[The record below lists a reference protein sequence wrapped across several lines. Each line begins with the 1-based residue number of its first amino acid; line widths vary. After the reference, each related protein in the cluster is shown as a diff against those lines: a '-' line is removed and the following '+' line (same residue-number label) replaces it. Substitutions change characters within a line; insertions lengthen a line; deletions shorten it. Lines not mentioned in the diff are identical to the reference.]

1 MAITSANPANIDYA
15 TGGEEEEV
23 AQYATLS
30 QMASDKALDPLNP
43 EVIAIIDFL
52 RTYQGDDKLQT
63 EVKALFDARFDER
76 QAEISSVVAAIE
88 KFKSE
93 NEEEYNRLLTQ
104 YRAFIADTNLNI
116 ERLTSVRRM
125 LKAGELCLN
134 FQGCQEYLK
143 SQDSEDTN
151 LTDYLQFVSKL
162 PEEFNFQQVPNT
174 QVLGQLLFETKEAL
188 LNGTAVGLNDN
199 GGSTRTIVRGKIS
212 TKYESN
218 YPSLTTFSRRGGFTL
233 DESKL
238 ESLFIRDETPTD
250 KFSYACYHLAR
261 ELGASYYIARYNADL
276 LNDGEVAAMEFAGI
290 SNDPS
295 RSNSD
300 RNTSANL
307 PNLFGKFSDDVSI
320 LTQLGP
326 DGSLADFL
334 YVARSGIDILPFEDT
349 IIALDADSDGTQE
362 VTAVSGYE
370 AFVQTIINQDSIGDD
385 SGFQDF
391 VSSYRDTISKS
402 LTVVNGEF
410 QIDQTQT
417 GVYTSGGCSPENV
430 AIAAYE
436 SLATLFNDLTTE
448 AQFGSVGENNF
459 YKWSALAVIADAAET
474 DSGSQDL
481 FDTLLIVL
489 KNYCKAYA
497 AGTDSVI
504 RDSINFDESGDAP
517 ERNGTTTRSLRA
529 QLDITN
535 GTSDDWRT
543 AVEGAGLYDVSF
555 STAALSASAVL
566 IFNDLIF
573 QKTLVADEVVFDI
586 KEIQDFAYLVIPK
599 ILDTMATFLEKIF
612 NICGGDSALT
622 DEYSSGVS
630 STKAIA
636 VNSGGT
642 DQGKLP
648 KYLNVFCSDPSDG
661 SGSWYSGTT
670 RNRGLAWDGISYLML
685 TALSN
690 AAGSIL
696 SQVELIKVETD
707 DGDSVIAPAIRTT
720 NYIDGLF
727 YSTIL
732 GDPWL
737 YWLGAEYSINN
748 LNSTAAEE
756 IWLDADVVT
765 SEYYDRYQ
773 DSPEL
778 FPQFLNDA
786 RERINPVSLEDN
798 RIRRMLEYL
807 RSQSKYMR
815 SYAGTLNTSL
825 NSAVSADLST
835 TGERETQ
842 ADIIQSLY
850 NSGEAGASAIE
861 NISIYQ
867 ESLLRRSVSRLSG
880 DASAEYIPIN
890 DIISENTYRNLDLLL
905 NENEDLLKSS
915 GKIIAIGCPAGSLAA
930 IQNPPWVIGEA
941 VTQVER
947 GDFINV
953 NIYMKYIPD
962 ERIVFNPVTL
972 TFDKYL
978 YVSSVNPET
987 TNVTRQ
993 TYRTIKRVISA
1004 GESIGTLNENN
1015 IDDTYTFPGDG
1026 SVTFLTGEN
1035 RGDARYAGFSSGEV
1049 KSIHRNA
1056 YRSYMFAQYYKLLLG
1071 LDFEESGFPA
1081 SDDILT
1087 LRVDDD
1093 AAQAAETMAAIEA
1106 ETGSSYSV
1114 DNFQIDSVFKAA
1126 GDVISVNDYL
1136 VENSDL
1142 VESGEFTAAD
1152 EEVIAAFRNAM
1163 SSRLFSGDSM
1173 RSNILSAKIFD
1184 RIFLAHV
1191 EPTRFTVKSIILSD
1205 GTTTAATQGATTGDN
1220 ASVLNTSLGVN
1231 ILAGG
1236 DNGFVY
1242 LNSEKALPLF
1252 QFFATIETVS
1262 ESASTDSSSTEYA
1275 TAEEGSAGSGGSGS
1289 SSSEESGEG
1298 ELTTTT
1304 DLYEGSPAEEDTE
1317 SSSSTPEDAPS
1328 YEGSRDEAAAAVQEA
1343 LGTLGVEE
1351 NDEGV
1356 DNSYEEV
1363 ATMVVDVIDNTG
1375 TYYGSATVDD
1385 DAETGRSIEGGAAQY
1400 GIQQVGP

>member
-1 MAITSANPANIDYA
+1 VAITSANPANIDYA

-52 RTYQGDDKLQT
+52 RTYQGDEKLQT

-76 QAEISSVVAAIE
+76 QTEISSVVAAIE

-143 SQDSEDTN
+143 SQDSEGTN

-233 DESKL
+233 DESNL
-238 ESLFIRDETPTD
+238 ESLFIRDETPED

-300 RNTSANL
+300 RNATANL

-448 AQFGSVGENNF
+448 AQFSSVGENNF

-504 RDSINFDESGDAP
+504 RDSINFDETGDAP

-630 STKAIA
+630 SVKAIG
-636 VNSGGT
+636 VNSGGV

-690 AAGSIL
+690 AASSIL
-696 SQVELIKVETD
+696 SQVELIKIPDNSESAS
-707 DGDSVIAPAIRTT
+707 GGNVIAPAIRTT
-720 NYIDGLF
+720 NYIGGLF
-727 YSTIL
+727 NGL
-732 GDPWL
+732 GSLSDQAPWL
-737 YWLGAEYSINN
+737 YWAGAQNSINN
-748 LNSTAAEE
+748 LNNTLAIEIWEDTAAMP
-756 IWLDADVVT
+756 DGSD
-765 SEYYDRYQ
+765 YYDLYQ

-778 FPQFLNDA
+778 FPQFLTDA

-930 IQNPPWVIGEA
+930 IQNPPWVIGDA

-978 YVSSVNPET
+978 YVSSVNPAT

-993 TYRTIKRVISA
+993 TYRTIKRVILMKT
-1004 GESIGTLNENN
+1004 ILMIHTLSLEM
-1015 IDDTYTFPGDG
+1015 D
-1026 SVTFLTGEN
+1026 
-1035 RGDARYAGFSSGEV
+1035 
-1049 KSIHRNA
+1049 
-1056 YRSYMFAQYYKLLLG
+1056 QLL
-1071 LDFEESGFPA
+1071 S
-1081 SDDILT
+1081 
-1087 LRVDDD
+1087 
-1093 AAQAAETMAAIEA
+1093 
-1106 ETGSSYSV
+1106 
-1114 DNFQIDSVFKAA
+1114 
-1126 GDVISVNDYL
+1126 
-1136 VENSDL
+1136 
-1142 VESGEFTAAD
+1142 
-1152 EEVIAAFRNAM
+1152 
-1163 SSRLFSGDSM
+1163 
-1173 RSNILSAKIFD
+1173 
-1184 RIFLAHV
+1184 
-1191 EPTRFTVKSIILSD
+1191 
-1205 GTTTAATQGATTGDN
+1205 
-1220 ASVLNTSLGVN
+1220 
-1231 ILAGG
+1231 
-1236 DNGFVY
+1236 
-1242 LNSEKALPLF
+1242 
-1252 QFFATIETVS
+1252 
-1262 ESASTDSSSTEYA
+1262 
-1275 TAEEGSAGSGGSGS
+1275 
-1289 SSSEESGEG
+1289 
-1298 ELTTTT
+1298 
-1304 DLYEGSPAEEDTE
+1304 
-1317 SSSSTPEDAPS
+1317 
-1328 YEGSRDEAAAAVQEA
+1328 
-1343 LGTLGVEE
+1343 
-1351 NDEGV
+1351 
-1356 DNSYEEV
+1356 
-1363 ATMVVDVIDNTG
+1363 
-1375 TYYGSATVDD
+1375 
-1385 DAETGRSIEGGAAQY
+1385 
-1400 GIQQVGP
+1400 